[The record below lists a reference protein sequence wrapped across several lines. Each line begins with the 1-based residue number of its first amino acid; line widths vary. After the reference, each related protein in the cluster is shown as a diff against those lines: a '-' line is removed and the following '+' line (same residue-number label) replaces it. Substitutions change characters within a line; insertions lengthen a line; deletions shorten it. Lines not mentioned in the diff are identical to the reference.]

1 MDFGSVYSFEI
12 RQFSQMT
19 LTSSSSDQSPKPDS
33 SSGTGNENVSIYKIL
48 HRSVWAQIRTQT
60 LWDGSPDDLRDGFIH
75 FSTKSQLDG
84 TLRKHFAGQSDLV
97 ILELAASSLGPNLKW
112 EVSRN
117 GELFPH
123 LYEPMPIKHV
133 RSVSDAVT

>member
-1 MDFGSVYSFEI
+1 
-12 RQFSQMT
+12 MT
-19 LTSSSSDQSPKPDS
+19 PTSSSSDPSLNPDS
-33 SSGTGNENVSIYKIL
+33 SSGAEDQSISIYKIL
-48 HRSVWAQIRTQT
+48 PRSIWAQVRNQT
-60 LWDGSPDDLRDGFIH
+60 HWEGSPDDLRDGFIH

-97 ILELAASSLGPNLKW
+97 ILELDANSLGPSLKW

-133 RSVSDAVT
+133 RSVSDAGT